1 MPRVTPKGIGA
12 YAEEGTRIMGKHEK
26 HEHDYKLVR
35 RVTKFDPNEGRVRH
49 FEFYKCQSKVGKCDK
64 PDLMKIE
71 G

>member
-1 MPRVTPKGIGA
+1 
-12 YAEEGTRIMGKHEK
+12 MGKHEK